1 MTATAEPCPDVRVEA
16 DPIPDAVGPLV
27 AVLRQLA
34 GLVERLTDDQYTRP
48 PEPLASSPIGSH
60 VRHNLDHVAALLTA
74 LRTGRLDYD
83 DRDRTSAVGRSR
95 AAALDAIDRL
105 EDDLLAVPWADV
117 PEEGLALSALV
128 SPDRPPVRTR
138 TTVERELAFV
148 VSHTVHHNALI
159 AVLARL
165 VGAEPPADFG
175 YAPSTLAHLRSRPCA
190 R

>member
-1 MTATAEPCPDVRVEA
+1 MTATVEPCPDERAAAALVPA
-16 DPIPDAVGPLV
+16 AVGPLV

-34 GLVERLTDDQYTRP
+34 GLVEGLTDDQYTRP
-48 PEPLASSPIGSH
+48 PEPLAASPIGGH
-60 VRHNLDHVAALLTA
+60 VRHNLDHVAALLA
-74 LRTGRLDYD
+74 GLRTGRLDYD

-95 AAALDAIDRL
+95 AAALAAIDRL
-105 EDDLLAVPWADV
+105 EGDLLAFPWADA
-117 PEEGLALSALV
+117 PEELALSALV
-128 SPDRPPVRTR
+128 SPDAPPVRTR

-165 VGAEPPADFG
+165 AGAEPPAEFG
-175 YAPSTLAHLRSRPCA
+175 YAPSTVAHLRSRPCA

>member
-1 MTATAEPCPDVRVEA
+1 MTATAEPCLDERVEA
-16 DPIPDAVGPLV
+16 DPILEAVGPLV

-34 GLVERLTDDQYTRP
+34 GLVERLTDDQYTQP

-60 VRHNLDHVAALLTA
+60 VRHNLDHVAALLA
-74 LRTGRLDYD
+74 GLRTGRLDYD

-95 AAALDAIDRL
+95 VAALDAIDRL
-105 EDDLLAVPWADV
+105 EDALFTFPWETAPD
-117 PEEGLALSALV
+117 GLALTALV